1 MPCASSKAMH
11 CAPESGS
18 VLRCHSGGMEQPY
31 HAATDMSHLNGSL
44 CSSVKLEEDSWGRGG
59 VRIEGRVAR
68 GHEGEDKSS
77 VGFCVMCPHTGSCPG
92 LTAGAERHGKGHQ
105 RRPPARFLTG
115 RCAEARITS

>member
-59 VRIEGRVAR
+59 CGSR
-68 GHEGEDKSS
+68 GAWHGGMRAKTRAASA
-77 VGFCVMCPHTGSCPG
+77 FASC
-92 LTAGAERHGKGHQ
+92 
-105 RRPPARFLTG
+105 
-115 RCAEARITS
+115 ARIPALVQD